1 MPIKKFN
8 KDFLMN
14 CFNRIT
20 LSLLS
25 SLSLLALRLHAEEE
39 NRKPTESVS
48 LEQKISFK
56 EHLAQTEEQKPD
68 TEEIQS
74 KGASFHS
81 TLHLGQYHRLR
92 SVAYD
97 GKTIELEDGSIW
109 QVCRSHYEE
118 PLNWYASDTLVV
130 KYAPWYRL
138 YDYEICNTTT
148 HKSIYANLKTT
159 PILFGSSSYWV
170 GMFCRE
176 DKNLQIALN
185 DGSLWVIYGPD
196 EKMIRSWHENDHIII
211 GTNDGYFTKS
221 SYPYILINA
230 SLNTSLR
237 AACRN

>member
-1 MPIKKFN
+1 
-8 KDFLMN
+8 MN
-14 CFNRIT
+14 RFNRIA

-25 SLSLLALRLHAEEE
+25 SLNLIALSVHAKEED
-39 NRKPTESVS
+39 RKPTESVS

-56 EHLAQTEEQKPD
+56 EHLAQTEGQKPD
-68 TEEIQS
+68 ADEVQS
-74 KGASFHS
+74 KGASSSS
-81 TLHLGQYHRLR
+81 TLHWGEYHQLR

-109 QVCRSHYEE
+109 QVCGSHYKE
-118 PLNWYASDTLVV
+118 PLNWYSTDTLII
-130 KYAPWYRL
+130 KYAPWYSL

-159 PILFGSSSYWV
+159 SILFGSSSLWI

-185 DGSLWVIYGPD
+185 DGSLWTIYSSD
-196 EKMIRSWHENDHIII
+196 ENIIHSWHENDHIII
-211 GTNDGYFTKS
+211 GTNDGYFTKG

-230 SLNTSLR
+230 SLNVSVR